1 MLPLLIALVSVALL
15 MWGAAQFVR
24 ARRARQSVRRA
35 VLTLVAAP
43 VVFTA
48 GALAWDQTLTPDERA
63 ALNARA
69 AEPAQAEPAPEPAAA
84 PVAEEPAP
92 VDPAPQPQEP
102 APQATAPAPEP
113 TPEPEPVAPPPAEPT
128 TTQETRTG
136 AQNLA
141 IIAGRSPDDTEVAE
155 QYARLEASCPAEAT
169 SPADIVVNLQTLV
182 REKSGRELEITD
194 IMEEMLTAQS
204 EGAGLGLKCT
214 ETAGLLATLMIG
226 GL

>member
-1 MLPLLIALVSVALL
+1 MVPLLIALVSIVLL
-15 MWGAAQFVR
+15 VWGAVQFVR
-24 ARRARQSVRRA
+24 AKRARQSVRRA

-48 GALAWDQTLTPDERA
+48 GALAWDQTLTPDERS

-69 AEPAQAEPAPEPAAA
+69 AEPTQAEPAPEPAAA

-92 VDPAPQPQEP
+92 VDPAPQPQET

-113 TPEPEPVAPPPAEPT
+113 VALPPAEPT

-182 REKSGRELEITD
+182 REESGRELEITD
-194 IMEEMLTAQS
+194 IMEELLIAQS
-204 EGAGLGLKCT
+204 EGAGLGMKCT
-214 ETAGLLATLMIG
+214 ETAGALATLMIG

>member
-1 MLPLLIALVSVALL
+1 MVPLLIALVSIALL
-15 MWGAAQFVR
+15 VWGAVQFVR

-69 AEPAQAEPAPEPAAA
+69 AEPAQAEPAPEPVAA

-92 VDPAPQPQEP
+92 VDPVPQPQEP
-102 APQATAPAPEP
+102 APQATAP
-113 TPEPEPVAPPPAEPT
+113 TPEPEPVALPPAEPT

-141 IIAGRSPDDTEVAE
+141 IIAGRSPDDTEIAE

-182 REKSGRELEITD
+182 REESGRELEITD
-194 IMEEMLTAQS
+194 IMEELLTAQS
-204 EGAGLGLKCT
+204 EGAGLGMKCT

>member
-15 MWGAAQFVR
+15 VWGAAQFVR

-43 VVFTA
+43 VVFTV

-69 AEPAQAEPAPEPAAA
+69 AEPAQAEPAPEPVAA
-84 PVAEEPAP
+84 PVAEEPVP
-92 VDPAPQPQEP
+92 VDPVPQPQEP

-113 TPEPEPVAPPPAEPT
+113 EPVALPPAEPT

-141 IIAGRSPDDTEVAE
+141 IIAGRSPDDTEIAE
-155 QYARLEASCPAEAT
+155 QYARLEALCPTEAP

-182 REKSGRELEITD
+182 REESGRELEITD
-194 IMEEMLTAQS
+194 IMEELLIAQS
-204 EGAGLGLKCT
+204 EGAGLGMKCT

>member
-1 MLPLLIALVSVALL
+1 MLPLLIALVSIAFLV
-15 MWGAAQFVR
+15 WGAAQFVR

-35 VLTLVAAP
+35 VLTLIAAP

-69 AEPAQAEPAPEPAAA
+69 AEPTQAEPAPEPAAA

-92 VDPAPQPQEP
+92 VDPAPQAQEP

-113 TPEPEPVAPPPAEPT
+113 EPVTPLPAEPT
-128 TTQETRTG
+128 STQETRTG

-141 IIAGRSPDDTEVAE
+141 IIAGRSPDDTEITE

-169 SPADIVVNLQTLV
+169 SPADVVVNLQTLV

-194 IMEEMLTAQS
+194 IMEELLIAQS
-204 EGAGLGLKCT
+204 EGDGLGLKCT

>member
-15 MWGAAQFVR
+15 VWGAAQFVR

-43 VVFTA
+43 VVFTV

-69 AEPAQAEPAPEPAAA
+69 AEPAQAEPAPEPVAA

-92 VDPAPQPQEP
+92 VDPVPQPQKP
-102 APQATAPAPEP
+102 APQATAP
-113 TPEPEPVAPPPAEPT
+113 TPEPEPVALPPAEPT

-141 IIAGRSPDDTEVAE
+141 IIAGRSPDDTEIAE

-182 REKSGRELEITD
+182 REESGRELEITD
-194 IMEEMLTAQS
+194 IMEELLTAQS
-204 EGAGLGLKCT
+204 EGAGLGMKCT